1 MARNPDWT
9 RDELILALDLY
20 IRSGRRQ
27 LPNTHQDVIAL
38 SEALNEL
45 PIHEPS
51 KRDATFRNPQG
62 VSMKLANFRAVDPD
76 NLQLGLPRGSK
87 LDKEVWDEFYDDQ
100 KRLEITAASIR
111 EVASHS
117 AGKPI
122 VPPNS
127 YDDDEFIEGRL
138 LTGIHILRERS
149 STLVRRK
156 KQRVLE
162 CFGTLSCEVCGFD
175 FHKTYGQLG
184 QGYAECHHLIPLSE
198 LGTTVRNSIKDLAIV
213 CSNCHR
219 MLHKSKPVLSVAEL
233 RCKIKK

>member
-27 LPNTHQDVIAL
+27 LPNTHKDVVAL
-38 SEALNEL
+38 SKVLSEL

-51 KRDATFRNPQG
+51 KRNATFRNPQG

-76 NLQLGLPRGSK
+76 SLQSGLPRGSK
-87 LDKEVWDEFYDDQ
+87 LDKEVWDEFFEDSE
-100 KRLEITAASIR
+100 RLRRTVSSIR
-111 EVASHS
+111 KVASLT
-117 AGKPI
+117 GGPTI
-122 VPPNS
+122 VHQNA
-127 YDDDEFIEGRL
+127 DNDDEFIEGRL
-138 LTGIHILRERS
+138 LTGTHIRRERS
-149 STLVRRK
+149 SSLTRRK

-162 CFGTLSCEVCGFD
+162 MLGTLACEVCEFD

-198 LGTTVRNSIKDLAIV
+198 LGTTVRNSTKDLAIV

-233 RCKIKK
+233 RSKIRK